1 MTHRGR
7 LYVDPEGVVSTG
19 RNYGEHVHIYDGHL
33 TETEDLRLRYADAWG
48 DDEMGSAFSTRFLA
62 GMDHLDGLV
71 GGVRGRLAYTSE
83 GLVQFGHAYQVAD
96 EDAADVSHRMLADF
110 GAPAEPPLDQART
123 PLQPTRALAV
133 HAEPD
138 DGTGPPPSDTLRRL
152 EPTRSSILLE
162 AAPVGVPAEAAP
174 AGVPAEATPVGVPAE
189 AAPSEAVSSELTT
202 FQRSERALPSE
213 PAIPATST
221 SLSFPAAHVNGGPVP
236 SGQHLVAFNPTA
248 DGMVRID
255 GNLYDAVVPVAGT
268 SVTQPDGQPVD
279 PTGRLF
285 FLVRDAPPVDPAA
298 PGYRP
303 LVLTYGPDGG
313 LLPPSAAS

>member
-1 MTHRGR
+1 MTRRGR
-7 LYVDPEGVVSTG
+7 LYVDPDGVVSTG
-19 RNYGEHVHIYDGHL
+19 RNYGEHVHIYDGYL

-48 DDEMGSAFSTRFLA
+48 DDEMGTAFSTRFLA
-62 GMDHLDGLV
+62 GMDHLDGMV

-96 EDAADVSHRMLADF
+96 DDAADVSHRMAADF
-110 GAPAEPPLDQART
+110 CGPTEPPPDQART
-123 PLQPTRALAV
+123 LLQPTRSLAV
-133 HAEPD
+133 HVEPD

-152 EPTRSSILLE
+152 EPTRSSLPL
-162 AAPVGVPAEAAP
+162 AAA
-174 AGVPAEATPVGVPAE
+174 PVGVPAE

-221 SLSFPAAHVNGGPVP
+221 SLSFPAAYVNGGPVP

-303 LVLTYGPDGG
+303 LVLTYGADGN
-313 LLPPSAAS
+313 LVPPSVAG